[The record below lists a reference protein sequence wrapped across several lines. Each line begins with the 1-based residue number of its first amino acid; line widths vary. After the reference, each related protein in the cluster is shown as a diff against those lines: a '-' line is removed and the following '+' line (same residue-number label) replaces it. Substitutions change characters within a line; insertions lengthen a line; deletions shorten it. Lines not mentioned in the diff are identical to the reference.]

1 MMIHSQ
7 ATQSDR
13 LLLRIDRI
21 NKAYGG
27 VQALQD
33 VSFEVGRG
41 EVHALCGENGAGK
54 STLIKLLT
62 GVTRPDSGS
71 LVMNQG
77 ALPVGNVRGC
87 EAAGIAVLHQESTA
101 FPDLNAIDNIFVGR
115 ELRAAGGFLLARDAM
130 RREAAELL
138 EQLGE
143 SIDLTVPLGQ
153 LPLAQRQMV
162 SMARAMSCQ
171 CQLFI
176 MDEPTASLSAQE
188 SQKML
193 MLVNQLKEQGIS
205 ILYVSHRLEEI
216 FQVADAV
223 TVLRDGQYVATHAV
237 EDLDDRKLIQLMVGR
252 ELDELTV
259 RQTISQPKSDETQK
273 PSTLKVDQL
282 SRQGIFQDVSFSIA
296 AGEIVGMAGLV
307 GAGRSEIA
315 RAIFGI
321 DSYDEGTVEV
331 NGEILPSG
339 SVARAKHVG
348 MAMVPEDRQHE
359 GLVLPMSVQN
369 NLTLANLRDLQDFGW
384 LSQTRER
391 GQAKR
396 LIADLDIR
404 VTDPRLPV
412 ETLSGGNQQKVVI
425 GKWLASMPNLL
436 ILDEPTRGVD
446 VAAKAQVH
454 RLIRELADEGMATL
468 MISSELSEILT
479 LSDRILVIHQGRIA
493 AEFEGATATQEQL
506 LHAALVGSAP

>member
-1 MMIHSQ
+1 
-7 ATQSDR
+7 
-13 LLLRIDRI
+13 
-21 NKAYGG
+21 
-27 VQALQD
+27 
-33 VSFEVGRG
+33 
-41 EVHALCGENGAGK
+41 
-54 STLIKLLT
+54 
-62 GVTRPDSGS
+62 
-71 LVMNQG
+71 
-77 ALPVGNVRGC
+77 
-87 EAAGIAVLHQESTA
+87 
-101 FPDLNAIDNIFVGR
+101 
-115 ELRAAGGFLLARDAM
+115 
-130 RREAAELL
+130 
-138 EQLGE
+138 
-143 SIDLTVPLGQ
+143 
-153 LPLAQRQMV
+153 
-162 SMARAMSCQ
+162 
-171 CQLFI
+171 
-176 MDEPTASLSAQE
+176 
-188 SQKML
+188 
-193 MLVNQLKEQGIS
+193 
-205 ILYVSHRLEEI
+205 
-216 FQVADAV
+216 
-223 TVLRDGQYVATHAV
+223 
-237 EDLDDRKLIQLMVGR
+237 
-252 ELDELTV
+252 
-259 RQTISQPKSDETQK
+259 
-273 PSTLKVDQL
+273 
-282 SRQGIFQDVSFSIA
+282 
-296 AGEIVGMAGLV
+296 MAGLV

-321 DSYDEGTVEV
+321 DPYDEGTVEV
-331 NGEILPSG
+331 NGQMLPGG

-404 VTDPRLPV
+404 VTDPQLPV

-506 LHAALVGSAP
+506 LHAALVGSAS